1 MGQHLIHTQRL
12 DLRYRNSVQA
22 KADMDQWS
30 KWYHR
35 EFLPVISEVLDE
47 LEIPGKTMRLNKLE
61 IDLGRISGKPDP
73 DHLKRIL
80 KEELKNQLLQQFPEL
95 LKTSKSPS
103 WIETS
108 SPSVTRDQPN
118 ELEHLAYLL
127 EKGRQPWWAL
137 PSKKAGIRYLF
148 QKLVEE
154 KNPVFKSWMESQP
167 LSLTGAQRL
176 ANHLSLAS
184 LEELI
189 SWIFPDSIG
198 IWKLFAKSLE
208 ESLSPL
214 VFSKTELV
222 GILSEILTE
231 AFLVKKSTQVS
242 ATGTWLRTKLL
253 FSPSPRINSK
263 ELLLPILELISEK
276 KSQVPKTS
284 ASTKILE
291 KWLVSA
297 FARRYSEY
305 WPSLEKKEKDRIFG
319 DFQKELLL
327 RLGQKAAAQKVEKTQ
342 IPEKFRQSSSLETEE
357 TIPVFNAGLVL
368 TAPFLIYFFRGLGL
382 VEHKEFVSKSAQHR
396 AALLIQALLDER
408 FVYEESDLL
417 LNKILCGIPPDEP
430 IPVSFS
436 PTETEKEE
444 IKNLLEAMVSQWTA
458 LKSTSGESMA
468 KGFFPREGSLK
479 RVSKGYQLT
488 IPRISIDI
496 LLNRLPWAISII
508 KLPWM
513 EETLFTEW

>member
-30 KWYHR
+30 TWYHR

-47 LEIPGKTMRLNKLE
+47 LEIPGKTMRLDRLE
-61 IDLGRISGKPDP
+61 IDLGLISGKPDP
-73 DHLKRIL
+73 DHLRRIL
-80 KEELKNQLLQQFPEL
+80 KEAFKNQLLKEFPEL

-103 WIETS
+103 GIETS
-108 SPSVTRDQPN
+108 SPSATRDQPN

-167 LSLTGAQRL
+167 VSLAGAQRL
-176 ANHLSLAS
+176 ANHLSLAG
-184 LEELI
+184 LEDLI
-189 SWIFPDSIG
+189 SWIFPKSISV
-198 IWKLFAKSLE
+198 WKLFAKSLE
-208 ESLSPL
+208 ESLTPL
-214 VFSKTELV
+214 VFSKTKLEV
-222 GILSEILTE
+222 MLSVILTE
-231 AFLVKKSTQVS
+231 AFLVQKSTQVS
-242 ATGTWLRTKLL
+242 ATGTWLRTNFLS
-253 FSPSPRINSK
+253 SPTPRIKSK
-263 ELLLPILELISEK
+263 ELILPILELICEK

-284 ASTKILE
+284 ASTKVLE
-291 KWLVSA
+291 GWLESSFVS
-297 FARRYSEY
+297 RYSEHQV
-305 WPSLEKKEKDRIFG
+305 PLEKKEKDRIFE
-319 DFQKELLL
+319 DFQKELKV
-327 RLGQKAAAQKVEKTQ
+327 RFGQKTTPEMVERSSQPKKPRQ
-342 IPEKFRQSSSLETEE
+342 IHKLETDE
-357 TIPVFNAGLVL
+357 TFPVFNSGLVL

-382 VEHKEFVSKSAQHR
+382 VEHKEFVSKKAQHR
-396 AALLIQALLDER
+396 AALLIQALMDER

-444 IKNLLEAMVSQWTA
+444 IKNLLEAMVRQWTA

-479 RVSKGYQLT
+479 RVSKGHQLT

-496 LLNRLPWAISII
+496 LLNRLPWTISII